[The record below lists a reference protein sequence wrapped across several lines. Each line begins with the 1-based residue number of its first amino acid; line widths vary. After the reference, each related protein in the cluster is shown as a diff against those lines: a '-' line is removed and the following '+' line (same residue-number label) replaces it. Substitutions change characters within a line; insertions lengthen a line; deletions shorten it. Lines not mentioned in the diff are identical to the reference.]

1 MPQHLFFQPPRAW
14 VGDIIPFV
22 AKDEFQLFYLH
33 EERSTPKPGTP
44 WHLVTTGNLV
54 DFEDRGLA
62 FDHGSAAAA
71 DFNVYTGSIV
81 DDGTGTH
88 HLFYTGQNPAILGLD
103 GLPLQLVMH
112 ATSTDGLASWQRF
125 PEHTFG
131 APDGYESADWRDP
144 FVFRDDEAG
153 LWRMLIAARHTDGPQ
168 RRRGTIAQCVSTD
181 LVHWESVEPFWD
193 PRRYV
198 AHECPD
204 VFRWG
209 DWWYLVYSEF
219 SENFTTRYRMAT
231 SLDGPWLVPEHDSI
245 DGRAFYAAK
254 TAELHGRRFFFGWIA
269 SREGDRDDGAW
280 QWAGTM
286 SVLEATQNDDG
297 TLAFGFA
304 PELLASF
311 TEDIPL
317 ALADT
322 GIADTA
328 GAGAA
333 VHLDAP
339 DGYRVHLSD
348 ADSPRRFRLSLTL
361 DIAAGTTEC
370 GVLLRASDDGDSAYI
385 LRLEPKRG
393 RMVFD
398 RWPRRR
404 TGDGQWEISGDA
416 PFVIEL
422 ERPCD
427 LSPGEHTL
435 EVIVDGDLCVANL
448 DGRTTLSTR
457 IYDRPVG
464 RVGVFAGEGSIVVR
478 DLRLSTSPGPIRP
491 DPNAAASADPT
502 ETLPER
508 QYAHN

>member
-1 MPQHLFFQPPRAW
+1 MPQHVFFQPPHAW

-22 AKDEFQLFYLH
+22 ANGEFQLFYLH
-33 EERSTPKPGTP
+33 EDRSTPKPGTP
-44 WHLVTTGNLV
+44 WHLVSTANLV
-54 DFEDRGLA
+54 DFNDQGVA
-62 FDHGSAAAA
+62 FEHGSPTAG

-81 DDGTGTH
+81 DDGAGTH
-88 HLFYTGQNPAILGLD
+88 HLFYTGQNPTIVGQD

-131 APDGYESADWRDP
+131 ASAGYETGDWRDP

-153 LWRMLIAARHTDGPQ
+153 LWRMLIAARHTDGPE
-168 RRRGTIAQCVSTD
+168 RRRGTIAQCVSSD
-181 LVHWESVEPFWD
+181 LVHWEPAEPFWD

-219 SENFTTRYRMAT
+219 SENFTTRYRMAR
-231 SLDGPWLVPEHDSI
+231 SLAGPWLVPEHDSI

-269 SREGDRDDGAW
+269 SREDNHDDGAW

-297 TLAFGFA
+297 TLAFAFA
-304 PELLASF
+304 PETLASF
-311 TEDIPL
+311 TENVPL
-317 ALADT
+317 GAEAT
-322 GIADTA
+322 GTSSPLR
-328 GAGAA
+328 
-333 VHLDAP
+333 LDAP
-339 DGYRVHLSD
+339 DGYSVRLSD
-348 ADSPRRFRLSLTL
+348 TETPRRFRLSATL

-404 TGDGQWEISGDA
+404 TGDGQWEISGDS
-416 PFVIEL
+416 PYVIEL

-427 LSPGEHTL
+427 LSPGTHTL

-464 RVGVFAGEGSIVVR
+464 RVGVFVGEGSVVVR
-478 DLRLSTSPGPIRP
+478 DLSLSTGTAPSRP
-491 DPNAAASADPT
+491 DPNALDGSAAST
-502 ETLPER
+502 ETLSER